1 MLLGTTTWAIIIFNT
16 TRALIPL
23 IVATIL
29 LSMIEGALVFAVI
42 KAINIKPLD
51 CESHDPPI
59 LLNRAA
65 PSNPAG
71 SLDRALIRPAF
82 RHYSEGSLSSTRNF
96 SQPRERVLDIMPAC
110 NASVIPISRPYS
122 ATGTISRTMS
132 IHRPLPPLPVE
143 PNNLPKPPPRLEEV
157 NDVTILPLRI
167 QKRDSAT
174 GETAVKLSED
184 VVVESGEKPGP
195 KSGVFNT
202 TPVDLSV
209 ISEAERIITGLAS
222 EQDYHGIDQDIT
234 FASTTNETQA
244 PQTPARLDTPII
256 LVQQAT
262 PTTPK
267 SIQYPVAALEKTSTI
282 RLVSPLLELPGRS
295 GHGYRRKK

>member
-1 MLLGTTTWAIIIFNT
+1 MLLGTTTWTIIIFNT

-71 SLDRALIRPAF
+71 SLDRALIHPAF

-96 SQPRERVLDIMPAC
+96 SQLRERCLDIMPAC
-110 NASVIPISRPYS
+110 NAPAISVPRPDL
-122 ATGTISRTMS
+122 ATDTISRTMS
-132 IHRPLPPLPVE
+132 THRPVPPLPAE
-143 PNNLPKPPPRLEEV
+143 SDNAPAPLPHLEEV
-157 NDVTILPLRI
+157 NDITILPLHI

-174 GETAVKLSED
+174 DETAVKLPED
-184 VVVESGEKPGP
+184 VVEKAGSKPGA
-195 KSGVFNT
+195 FDA
-202 TPVDLSV
+202 TPIDLSSM
-209 ISEAERIITGLAS
+209 SEAEKIITGHAA
-222 EQDYHGIDQDIT
+222 EQDIQEEIQ
-234 FASTTNETQA
+234 ARVEPNESDRTESQT
-244 PQTPARLDTPII
+244 PQTPDQLVAPII
-256 LVQQAT
+256 VIQEAT

-267 SIQYPVAALEKTSTI
+267 SIQYPRTTLAKTPTIPLVNPYLEIPAMT
-282 RLVSPLLELPGRS
+282 R
-295 GHGYRRKK
+295 HGSHRKK